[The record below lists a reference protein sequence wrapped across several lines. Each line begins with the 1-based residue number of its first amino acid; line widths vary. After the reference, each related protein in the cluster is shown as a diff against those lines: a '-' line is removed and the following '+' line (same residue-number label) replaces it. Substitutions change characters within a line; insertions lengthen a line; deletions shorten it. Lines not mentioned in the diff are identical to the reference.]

1 MPIRH
6 SRLPARRVDHRRPT
20 AGVVVVP
27 RSVTADFGQ
36 FSPDEGRNR
45 PPTREKTRS
54 RSSPEERLRG
64 ARSLP
69 PRLQITRK
77 PSSVDP
83 VLIPEIP
90 AGSHSQIGGG
100 LGDRPDAGSHAK
112 HLRYAS
118 LNPAGPERDR
128 RVRHLDGGV
137 YKERTPGPVGPGV
150 PIWFQ

>member
-6 SRLPARRVDHRRPT
+6 SRLPARRIDHRPPT

-27 RSVTADFGQ
+27 GSVTADFGQ

-45 PPTREKTRS
+45 PPKREKTRS
-54 RSSPEERLRG
+54 RGSLEDRLRG
-64 ARSLP
+64 ARWLP
-69 PRLQITRK
+69 PLLLITRK

-100 LGDRPDAGSHAK
+100 LDDRPDAGS
-112 HLRYAS
+112 S
-118 LNPAGPERDR
+118 GQS
-128 RVRHLDGGV
+128 
-137 YKERTPGPVGPGV
+137 T
-150 PIWFQ
+150 